1 MIRFLI
7 GLRVLGIVVVIHE
20 FGHFIAAKLCGV
32 TVESFSVGWGPV
44 LLRKKKGTTEY
55 RLSAIPLGG
64 YCGMKGEQA
73 FKEAFDKKLQA
84 VPKEEGSL
92 FSVHPVKRMIIAFA
106 GPFANLLLA
115 GVSLAVVSALGQNY
129 YTTDNRIAP
138 VYCFEPN
145 DASPAKA
152 ADLQVG
158 DRILQINNENTA
170 YFSDIQKMIAVHPDE
185 DLSLIIERDGTR
197 LSKTIR
203 PALNKQNGA
212 GQIGIY
218 RYLPLEAAAIKKDSA
233 AERAGIL
240 PGDCITAIDGTPVT
254 HQIALTYFFRDYKE
268 NTALLRLSRAGE
280 QLELPISI
288 VKTADGSI
296 DMGIEWKLIS
306 VTEEGSGFF
315 QSIRNGVS
323 RTGELLHLT
332 VKSIGLLFKGV
343 NMTEAVAGPIRI
355 SSLIG
360 AVAQESFSSTIKA
373 GIANVADI
381 VAVICVSLFLMNLL
395 PVPIL
400 DGGLILFAFIEM
412 IARREI
418 PPRVLYYVQFIGIAF
433 IAVLFFFALWADVL
447 FIFK

>member
-1 MIRFLI
+1 M
-7 GLRVLGIVVVIHE
+7 
-20 FGHFIAAKLCGV
+20 
-32 TVESFSVGWGPV
+32 
-44 LLRKKKGTTEY
+44 
-55 RLSAIPLGG
+55 
-64 YCGMKGEQA
+64 
-73 FKEAFDKKLQA
+73 
-84 VPKEEGSL
+84 
-92 FSVHPVKRMIIAFA
+92 
-106 GPFANLLLA
+106 
-115 GVSLAVVSALGQNY
+115 
-129 YTTDNRIAP
+129 
-138 VYCFEPN
+138 
-145 DASPAKA
+145 
-152 ADLQVG
+152 
-158 DRILQINNENTA
+158 
-170 YFSDIQKMIAVHPDE
+170 
-185 DLSLIIERDGTR
+185 
-197 LSKTIR
+197 
-203 PALNKQNGA
+203 
-212 GQIGIY
+212 
-218 RYLPLEAAAIKKDSA
+218 
-233 AERAGIL
+233 
-240 PGDCITAIDGTPVT
+240 
-254 HQIALTYFFRDYKE
+254 
-268 NTALLRLSRAGE
+268 
-280 QLELPISI
+280 
-288 VKTADGSI
+288 KTADGSI